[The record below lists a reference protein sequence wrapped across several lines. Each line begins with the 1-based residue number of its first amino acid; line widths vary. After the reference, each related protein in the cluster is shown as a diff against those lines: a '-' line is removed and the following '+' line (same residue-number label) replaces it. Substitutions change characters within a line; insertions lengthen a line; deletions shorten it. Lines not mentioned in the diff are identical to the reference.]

1 MSIDKKFLLSL
12 KIEVC
17 CWATKHECVQKNKTR
32 KWKKIRGKQIKEK
45 KRKQK
50 ASLLPRTNFYLY
62 FVSWKMSDLE

>member
-17 CWATKHECVQKNKTR
+17 CWATKHECVQKIKQENEKKSEANKS
-32 KWKKIRGKQIKEK
+32 KKK

-62 FVSWKMSDLE
+62 IVSWKMSDLE